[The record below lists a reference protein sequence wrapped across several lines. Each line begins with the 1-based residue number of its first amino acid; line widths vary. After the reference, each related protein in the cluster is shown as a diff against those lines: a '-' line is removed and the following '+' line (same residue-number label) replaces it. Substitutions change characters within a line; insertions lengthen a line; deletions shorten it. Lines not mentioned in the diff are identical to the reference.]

1 MKMQAPWIK
10 WNFYIHILQA
20 SSIQHPESSMQLL
33 CPESSVQLLCPESQN
48 SDMWCY
54 YNVIGVCG
62 ICLGCVGFDVD
73 SCFEFS
79 CGNSCSVFGRGLW
92 SIFKCC
98 LSFVF
103 FFFWLL
109 CYYLFVVVFLNYVVF
124 RIYTGCLLC
133 LFFCWWFFFLL
144 FDFTPPVAFVLFLF
158 LGVFS

>member
-1 MKMQAPWIK
+1 MDKVKLLHSHFTSVQRPA
-10 WNFYIHILQA
+10 
-20 SSIQHPESSMQLL
+20 SSMQLL
-33 CPESSVQLLCPESQN
+33 CPQSSVQLLRPESQN

-103 FFFWLL
+103 CFLLVVMLLLICCGIFELRCVSNLHWLSVM
-109 CYYLFVVVFLNYVVF
+109 FVFLLVIFFSSVWFYSSSCFCFVFVF
-124 RIYTGCLLC
+124 RCI
-133 LFFCWWFFFLL
+133 FLKG
-144 FDFTPPVAFVLFLF
+144 F
-158 LGVFS
+158 

>member
-20 SSIQHPESSMQLL
+20 SSVQHPESSMQLL
-33 CPESSVQLLCPESQN
+33 CPESSVQLLRPESRN

-103 FFFWLL
+103 CFLLVVMLLLICCGIFELRCVSNLHWLSVMFVFLLVIFFFFCLILL
-109 CYYLFVVVFLNYVVF
+109 LQL
-124 RIYTGCLLC
+124 
-133 LFFCWWFFFLL
+133 LL
-144 FDFTPPVAFVLFLF
+144 FCFCF
-158 LGVFS
+158 